1 MGVQV
6 LQGHYLTTAGYVK
19 EYMEKTERPE
29 MGKRRTAGFR
39 WRHTLRVLVT
49 AREIGQAE
57 GADMEVLEMAALL
70 HDIAKLD
77 QRSDNVHHA
86 VLGAQIVEDF
96 LGGLDISAE
105 QAGKIV
111 EAVRFHSF
119 DTHEDN
125 LSLETLVLKDADRL
139 DEVGALGI
147 IWTGVHAGRVGM
159 DYRGCFRQGVKDL
172 NNLEDLP
179 FYTNTGKNMFEQRL
193 KFMLSFWR
201 QAEME
206 LAGEQLAPYTEL

>member
-1 MGVQV
+1 MQQHFV
-6 LQGHYLTTAGYVK
+6 TAASFVK

-57 GADMEVLEMAALL
+57 GADLEVVEMSALL
-70 HDIAKLD
+70 HDVAKLD
-77 QRSDNVHHA
+77 QRSDQVHHA
-86 VLGAQIVEDF
+86 VLGSQIVEEF
-96 LGGLDISAE
+96 LKGLDISQEKAE
-105 QAGKIV
+105 KIIQ
-111 EAVRFHSF
+111 AVRFHSF
-119 DTHEDN
+119 DTHQPGLN
-125 LSLETLVLKDADRL
+125 LETLVIKDADRL

-179 FYTNTGKNMFEQRL
+179 FYTKTGKEMFRDRI
-193 KFMLSFWR
+193 KFMESFWR
-201 QAEME
+201 QAEAE
-206 LAGEQLAPYTEL
+206 LRGEHLTPYCDL